1 MSELTID
8 APLSATTVASAASVL
23 CHQKETHS
31 LLALRNGESR
41 CRKLPKQPY
50 RSTSKVSIIG
60 IMSPP
65 FLGRPKARS

>member
-1 MSELTID
+1 MLLFLQ
-8 APLSATTVASAASVL
+8 PLLLVLLVFCATK
-23 CHQKETHS
+23 KETHS
-31 LLALRNGESR
+31 LLALRNCESR